1 MNAPSR
7 IERLR
12 GLVNRRAAPADERVL
27 RRGDGRAAGMLH
39 DIADRLRERSLF
51 GGEQPR
57 EALHP
62 EDVDALRSAIAAAV
76 DGRGGEPVARARAVE
91 LGREYL
97 TLDAD
102 GRGVFL
108 EILATEHG
116 IDPAAVVASAAA
128 YRDGVERGEQP
139 SDEPIRRALEAPSER
154 LLQRFS
160 SIDDGARFLL
170 VMREHALA
178 ALEERPAI
186 APLERQLRRML
197 ARWFDAGF
205 LELRRIT
212 WDSPASLLERLT
224 QYEAVHSIRSWDD
237 LKHRLDEDRLVYGFF
252 HPSMP
257 LDPLLFVEVAL
268 VNGIADAVQPIIDE
282 TAPAGDPATADTA
295 IFYSITNARRGL
307 DGISLGGLLIKQ
319 VVDELKRDYPN
330 LRTFST
336 LSPMPDFRAWL
347 AEDGNLR
354 IGAEEMLALTAA
366 WHDWSPEQIVA
377 GTWSDDAERAEL
389 VAPIVVRAAA
399 TYLLGARRPSGAALN
414 RVEHFHLSNG
424 ARVERI
430 NWLGDT
436 SANGMEQSLGVMVNY
451 LYDLGEIEENHDA
464 YTREHLIAA
473 SAAVIDLHVA
483 ADDAAPTPAA

>member
-12 GLVNRRAAPADERVL
+12 GLVNRRAHDAPADEGVL
-27 RRGDGRAAGMLH
+27 RRGESRAGGVLH
-39 DIADRLRERSLF
+39 DLADRLRERSLF
-51 GGEQPR
+51 GGEQRR
-57 EALHP
+57 EALND
-62 EDVDALRSAIAAAV
+62 EDVEALRSAIAAAV
-76 DGRGGEPVARARAVE
+76 EGRGGEPVARARAVA

-97 TLDAD
+97 TLDRD

-108 EILATEHG
+108 EILASEHG
-116 IDPAAVVASAAA
+116 VDSAALVAAAAA
-128 YRDGVERGEQP
+128 YRDAVERGEAP
-139 SDEPIRRALEAPSER
+139 SEEPIRRALEAPSER

-186 APLERQLRRML
+186 APLERQLRHML
-197 ARWFDAGF
+197 SRWFDAGF

-268 VNGIADAVQPIIDE
+268 VSGLADSVQPIIDE

-319 VVDELKRDYPN
+319 VVDELKRSYPN

-336 LSPMPDFRAWL
+336 LSPMPGFRAWL
-347 AEDGNLR
+347 EEPGNLR
-354 IGAEEMLALTAA
+354 IGAEAALELTAA
-366 WHDWSPEQIVA
+366 WHDWSPEAIVA
-377 GTWSDDAERAEL
+377 GAWHGDAEREAL
-389 VAPIVVRAAA
+389 VEPIVVRAAA
-399 TYLLGARRPSGAALN
+399 TYLIGARRPSGAAMN

-436 SANGMEQSLGVMVNY
+436 SENGMEQSLGVMVNY
-451 LYDLGEIEENHDA
+451 LYHLDEIEENHDA
-464 YTREHLIAA
+464 YTREHLVAA
-473 SAAVIDLHVA
+473 SQAVIELREAAEAAAV
-483 ADDAAPTPAA
+483 